1 MTIRFPQPPA
11 ALVLALATTFVAA
24 CGGGGGDT
32 GGNTGGDTGGVTAPP
47 PPQVGSVNV
56 ALPAATV
63 QVGASV
69 TGTVEVHSTAG
80 AALSGRAVTWTSS
93 NPALATVTDA
103 GVITGVAPGLVSIT
117 ATSDG
122 RSGSAALTVV
132 PAPVNVVSLTLPAV
146 TLVSAR
152 TMQAMVV
159 LRDERNAALTGR
171 RVTWASSNPAVAM
184 VDATGLITGVASG
197 TTTISASAEGKNATA
212 ELTVIPAPVNSVAVT
227 LAQGTV
233 TQGSSTNATVVLRD
247 DLGVILS
254 GRAVTWSS
262 ANPLVATVSAGG
274 AVTAVGVGTTT
285 ITATSEGRS
294 GSASITVLPVPV
306 AVVQVTLAHASILTA
321 GGTQAQAVTRDAAG
335 TVLTGRAVQWTSSN
349 PAVATVND
357 AGQVVGV
364 AVGST
369 TITATS
375 EGRMGQALLS
385 VRSPVATVVFT
396 GTKRVKVGDSY
407 SYTVTAR
414 SADGAVLPVPVT
426 WGVREPTR
434 AQVTGAGVVT
444 PLQAGSFTLVA
455 RIDNEDWVATYEA
468 YDWESFSSSG
478 NGFLFLD
485 ADVQV
490 ANRFGT
496 LDYPELVMSCGPG
509 APFFLWVRTPH
520 MITAN
525 EVIAYTL
532 DGSVA
537 VAQVWNELPP
547 NYTSRWKPGSSIVV
561 RTFAQQ
567 VAAARRFTFAFGEFN
582 SVSRVAQFRVTGLND
597 RLPGLQGAFCPLAV
611 TVESVTTT
619 EPTPSIAELRATV
632 EKALASRAR
641 RVTAGSNVDDAR
653 ERALRGPSAPSPML
667 NSWPTW
673 VVPPMTEARRVRR

>member
-132 PAPVNVVSLTLPAV
+132 PAPVNVVSLTLPVV

>member
-1 MTIRFPQPPA
+1 MINRFPRPLA
-11 ALVLALATTFVAA
+11 AMVLAFATTLFAA

-32 GGNTGGDTGGVTAPP
+32 VGVTAPP
-47 PPQVGSVNV
+47 PPQVGSVSV
-56 ALPAATV
+56 SLPAATV

-69 TGTVEVHSTAG
+69 TATVEVRSTAG
-80 AALSGRAVTWTSS
+80 AALSGRAVTWASS
-93 NPALATVTDA
+93 NPAFATVTDA
-103 GVITGVAPGLVSIT
+103 GVITGVAPGMVSIT

-122 RSGSAALTVV
+122 RSGSVALTVV
-132 PAPVNVVSLTLPAV
+132 PAPVNQVSLTLPAA

-152 TMQAMVV
+152 TMQAVVV
-159 LRDERNAALTGR
+159 LRDERNATLTGR
-171 RVTWASSNPAVAM
+171 PVTWASSNSAVAT
-184 VDATGLITGVASG
+184 VDVTGVITGVASG

-212 ELTVIPAPVNSVAVT
+212 ELTVIPPPVHSVAVT
-227 LAQGTV
+227 LERSTV
-233 TQGSSTNATVVLRD
+233 PQGSSTSASAVLRD
-247 DLGVILS
+247 DLGVTLG

-262 ANPLVATVSAGG
+262 ANPLIATVSAAG
-274 AVTAVGVGTTT
+274 AVAAVGVGTTI

-306 AVVQVTLAHASILTA
+306 AAVQVTLTQSSLVP
-321 GGTQAQAVTRDAAG
+321 GGTTQAQAITRDAAG
-335 TVLTGRAVQWTSSN
+335 AVLTGRAVQWSSSN

-357 AGQVVGV
+357 AGQVAGV
-364 AVGST
+364 AVGNA

-375 EGRMGQALLS
+375 EGRMGQAVLA

-396 GTKRVKVGDSY
+396 GTTRVKVGDSY

-414 SADGAVLPVPVT
+414 SADGAVLSVPVT

-444 PLQAGSFTLVA
+444 PLAAGSFTLVA

-525 EVIAYTL
+525 GVIAYTL
-532 DGSVA
+532 DGGAA

-547 NYTSRWKPGSSIVV
+547 NYTSLWKPGSSIVV

-567 VAAARRFTFAFGEFN
+567 VAAARRFNFAFGEFN

-611 TVESVTTT
+611 TAESVTTT

-632 EKALASRAR
+632 EQALASRAR
-641 RVTAGSNVDDAR
+641 RVTGGANVEDAR
-653 ERALRGPSAPSPML
+653 ERAQRGPAPSSPL
-667 NSWPTW
+667 LTSWPTW